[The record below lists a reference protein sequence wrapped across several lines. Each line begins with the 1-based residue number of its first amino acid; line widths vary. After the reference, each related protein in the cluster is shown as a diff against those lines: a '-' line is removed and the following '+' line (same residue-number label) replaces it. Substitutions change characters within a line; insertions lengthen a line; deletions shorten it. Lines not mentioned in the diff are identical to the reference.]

1 MCAPHSFRTRH
12 PDSYTSGFPYVI
24 TLGLL
29 AILKEIR
36 VSHRLIRT
44 LVVLALFVSLPGA
57 ADVLFPTPL
66 HLTRRVHES
75 IGGGTTVVEQYCY
88 GNRVITVRGPITTI
102 ADYDKSELT
111 EIDRE
116 SGTYSI
122 SRFDQ
127 VAKALNPKALQAT
140 SQSTTAGAKKTWE
153 LRNVGR
159 ANALS
164 ARSTEVFEADRKD
177 EAVTRHVRIGIDSSV
192 ALSKDALDVITGS
205 AFPANPKEED
215 AAIASA
221 AKGHAP
227 AIASQSTNGARQA
240 DRYGL
245 PVEQLF
251 RFEVE
256 GQQAEYRDIVVRV
269 GAEIPPADLVAIPA
283 GAKLV
288 ESRLITTSRMVDA
301 IDRLPLDGLK
311 KQ

>member
-1 MCAPHSFRTRH
+1 MS
-12 PDSYTSGFPYVI
+12 
-24 TLGLL
+24 L
-29 AILKEIR
+29 
-36 VSHRLIRT
+36 RLIRT
-44 LVVLALFVSLPGA
+44 LLVFALALPAA

-102 ADYDKSELT
+102 ADYDKGELT
-111 EIDRE
+111 EINRE
-116 SGTYSI
+116 DGTYSI

-140 SQSTTAGAKKTWE
+140 SQSGGAKKTWE
-153 LRNVGR
+153 LRKVGR
-159 ANALS
+159 ADALS

-177 EAVTRHVRIGIDSSV
+177 EAVTRHVRIGIDSSI

-227 AIASQSTNGARQA
+227 AIASQSTGGAKQQAA

-245 PVEQLF
+245 PVEQVF
-251 RFEVE
+251 RFEAD
-256 GQQAEYRDIVVRV
+256 GQQAEYRDVVVRV
-269 GAEIPPADLVAIPA
+269 GEEVPPADLVAIPA

-288 ESRLITTSRMVDA
+288 ESRLIKTTRMIDA

-311 KQ
+311 KTP